1 MKKQKAK
8 SNNKPA
14 KGMKNLKMEIDAFGA
29 LRMNNSIDEINKFL
43 DENISDKKIGK
54 KNPAGKGTRKK

>member
-1 MKKQKAK
+1 
-8 SNNKPA
+8 
-14 KGMKNLKMEIDAFGA
+14 
-29 LRMNNSIDEINKFL
+29 MNNSIDEINKFL